1 MIRMRLSRT
10 SWLVIVLAALS
21 LSGLLGWSYVHEG
34 HDHDHPA
41 DHDHALHAEEK
52 EPEAPPPGQV
62 KLIPEAV
69 QQAGIETAPVVLG
82 PLDNRVL
89 FTGELVFNEERLAK
103 IHSRVPGRVVQIVAD
118 YGQMVTPGE
127 VLAIIDSV
135 ELGQAQMA
143 SRQAAARFNAA
154 QKAYEDSRYCSHR
167 GVDFSALRDV
177 IEGIDE
183 VGDLAE
189 VRGGS
194 TITQQAAKNLFLWQG
209 RSFVRKALE
218 LPLALWLD
226 RALRKRRLLEIYL
239 NVVEWGPNGEFGV
252 AAAALR
258 AFNKLP
264 RDLTVQEAALLAAAL
279 PNPHRRDPRA
289 PMPSLRRLAGLYQ
302 GRMAA
307 WRNVDR
313 CVRGR
318 GAPGAFSGTV
328 DPGFPQKTRPN
339 MESRARY
346 RFNTIETRSSLDPRL
361 PL

>member
-1 MIRMRLSRT
+1 MSKIWVSPRARRIIRICLLIVAVLIVLPYLIAPLYRVVDPVSTLMLWRWATGSRVER
-10 SWLVIVLAALS
+10 SWTPIDRIAPALPLAVIVA
-21 LSGLLGWSYVHEG
+21 
-34 HDHDHPA
+34 
-41 DHDHALHAEEK
+41 
-52 EPEAPPPGQV
+52 
-62 KLIPEAV
+62 
-69 QQAGIETAPVVLG
+69 
-82 PLDNRVL
+82 
-89 FTGELVFNEERLAK
+89 
-103 IHSRVPGRVVQIVAD
+103 
-118 YGQMVTPGE
+118 
-127 VLAIIDSV
+127 
-135 ELGQAQMA
+135 
-143 SRQAAARFNAA
+143 
-154 QKAYEDSRYCSHR
+154 EDSRYCSHR

-252 AAAALR
+252 AAAARR

>member
-1 MIRMRLSRT
+1 MSKIWVSPRARRIIRICLLIVAVLIVLPYLIAPLYRVVDPVSTLMLWRWATGSRVER
-10 SWLVIVLAALS
+10 SWTPIDRIAPALPLAVIVA
-21 LSGLLGWSYVHEG
+21 
-34 HDHDHPA
+34 
-41 DHDHALHAEEK
+41 
-52 EPEAPPPGQV
+52 
-62 KLIPEAV
+62 
-69 QQAGIETAPVVLG
+69 
-82 PLDNRVL
+82 
-89 FTGELVFNEERLAK
+89 
-103 IHSRVPGRVVQIVAD
+103 
-118 YGQMVTPGE
+118 
-127 VLAIIDSV
+127 
-135 ELGQAQMA
+135 
-143 SRQAAARFNAA
+143 
-154 QKAYEDSRYCSHR
+154 EDSRYCSHR

-252 AAAALR
+252 AAAARR

-289 PMPSLRRLAGLYQ
+289 PKPSLRRLAGLYQ

-318 GAPGAFSGTV
+318 GAPGAFSGKV

-339 MESRARY
+339 MESRARF
-346 RFNTIETRSSLDPRL
+346 RFNTIETRSIETRSSLDPRL